1 MSVNNVRLQR
11 SRLTRALLAA
21 LIVPVAGVAFAQDS
35 NQDAEDAPQSAQ
47 SGQSQ
52 EELDRVTVVGS
63 RISRTEIEGPA
74 PVTVI
79 TRDDIEREGFQ
90 TVGDM
95 LQTLTQNT
103 TASFTGDLAVTG
115 FTPNAQVVNLR
126 NLGPGY
132 TLTLINGRRPAQYP
146 QPYNRDNNVVNI
158 RAIPSSIIERVEVLT
173 GGASAI
179 YGSDAIAGVV
189 NIVTRKNFDG
199 NFIRGTVG
207 TTTDGGGDSVNVE
220 YTGGRTGDRW
230 SAVYALQY
238 GTNEPVFA
246 SQRDFLADTRN
257 GPLGPQ
263 FTNPALSLIAI
274 RQSGTGIGQNAFYP
288 GQEVCDRFGYTTRT
302 TAARGTYCGSFTQ
315 AGSRSILN
323 KNEFWSTYGYGTFDL
338 TDTIQLFGSA
348 TYYSS
353 DAASTGGTEFW
364 GTSGDQ
370 FMRTSTGGATSVY
383 FDPQFG
389 SLIQLQR
396 VFNPFELG
404 GLEASTTT
412 FDEDTW
418 DVMVGATGTFGE
430 RFDWEASLA
439 TSRYNYESS
448 QPRLLAQAVHDYFLG
463 PQLTTS
469 TGAPRFVNSTGTAAG
484 IYPVYTLNQ
493 ARWTTPL
500 TPEQYRA
507 LSTRVIN
514 TGETGSSTFNF
525 NVGGDLFDLP
535 AGAVGF
541 AGVLEAARQEFD
553 LVSDPR
559 TDQLRPRDSQTI
571 YNLTSSGETH
581 GKRDRYAAGVEF
593 RVPILGSLTAQLAA
607 RYDKYD
613 DITAVDDAIT
623 YNLGLEFRPL
633 DSLLLRGSYATS
645 FRAPDMQLV
654 YAAGAAS
661 FSTILDEYSCRS
673 GTGLGAPTPAV
684 PRTRA
689 QCNVSGD
696 RTIYQAQTRI
706 AGNPLLKEEEGT
718 SYTGGFVWDIAEGM
732 DVSVDYW
739 RIKLEDAA
747 TQLSSTYILQNEANC
762 RLGVNPDGS
771 PFANAIGSSFCQN
784 ILSLVTR
791 LPSNP
796 GTALDNRIEG
806 LNSAY
811 INAALQDS
819 SGIDATYRYRFDTDR
834 WGKFGIELGYSLSL
848 TNKYKQFEGDELIDY
863 RDNPLISD
871 QRSRVRGT
879 VTWQKGDWTTTVFGT
894 RFGSNGNF
902 AGADFTNTA
911 GGFSPR
917 RLEPWMLYN
926 LQVAKKFGPN
936 LTASITV
943 NNVLNEQYREDA
955 SYTGYPYYDY
965 TIGADPVGRRVY
977 FSLGYKF

>member
-1 MSVNNVRLQR
+1 MPVNNQGLRR
-11 SRLTRALLAA
+11 SRITAAVVAA
-21 LIVPVAGVAFAQDS
+21 LALPVATAAFAQQADTDATDTETTTTATSS
-35 NQDAEDAPQSAQ
+35 NDKAA
-47 SGQSQ
+47 
-52 EELDRVTVVGS
+52 LDRVTVVGS
-63 RISRTEIEGPA
+63 RIARNQIEGPA

-79 TRDDIEREGFQ
+79 SREDIDREGFQ

-179 YGSDAIAGVV
+179 YGSDAVAGVV

-199 NFIRGTVG
+199 NFLRGTVG
-207 TTTDGGGDSVNVE
+207 TTSDGGGDSVNLE

-238 GTNEPVFA
+238 GENEPVFA
-246 SQRDFLADTRN
+246 SQRDFLKDSRN
-257 GPLGPQ
+257 GPKGAE

-274 RQSGTGIGQNAFYP
+274 RQSGTGVGQNAYYP
-288 GQEVCDRFGYTTRT
+288 GQEACDRFGYTTRT
-302 TAARGTYCGSFTQ
+302 TAARGQYCGSFDQ
-315 AGSRSILN
+315 SASRSIVN
-323 KNEFWSTYGYGTFDL
+323 KGEFWSTYGYGTFDL
-338 TDTIQLFGSA
+338 TDNVQLFGSA

-353 DAASTGGTEFW
+353 KASATGGTEFW

-370 FMRTSTGGATSVY
+370 FLRTSSGGASSVY
-383 FDPQFG
+383 YDPQFG
-389 SLIQLQR
+389 ALIQLQR
-396 VFNPFELG
+396 VINPFEIG
-404 GLEASTTT
+404 GLEASTTN
-412 FDEDTW
+412 FDESTW

-430 RFDWEASLA
+430 AFDWEASLA
-439 TSRYNYESS
+439 TSRYDYTANR
-448 QPRLLAQAVHDYFLG
+448 PRLLSKAVHDYFLG
-463 PQLTTS
+463 PQLTTA
-469 TGAPRFVNSTGTAAG
+469 TGAPQFISGYP
-484 IYPVYTLNQ
+484 IYNLNL
-493 ARWTTPL
+493 ARWATPL
-500 TPEQYRA
+500 TPEQYA
-507 LSTRVIN
+507 GLSTRVIN
-514 TGETGSSTFNF
+514 KGQTGSSTFNF
-525 NVGGDLFDLP
+525 NVAGDLFDLP
-535 AGAVGF
+535 AGSVGF
-541 AGVLEAARQEFD
+541 AAVVEAARQEFD
-553 LVSDPR
+553 LISDPR

-581 GKRDRYAAGVEF
+581 GKRDRYAAGVEL
-593 RVPILGSLTAQLAA
+593 RVPILSNLTAQLAG

-623 YNLGLEFRPL
+623 YNIGLEFRPF
-633 DSLLLRGSYATS
+633 DKLLLRSSYATS

-654 YAAGAAS
+654 FAEGAAS
-661 FSTILDEYSCRS
+661 YSTILDEYSCRS
-673 GTGLGAPTPAV
+673 GTGLGAPTPAT

-696 RTIYQAQTRI
+696 RTLYQAQTRV
-706 AGNPLLKEEEGT
+706 AGNPLLKEEEGE
-718 SYTGGFVWDIAEGM
+718 SFTGGFVWDIMERM

-739 RIKLEDAA
+739 RIKLKDAA

-762 RLGVNPDGS
+762 RLGTNPDGT
-771 PFANAIGSSFCQN
+771 PFGNSIDSAFCQN

-796 GTALDNRIEG
+796 GTALDNRVDG

-819 SGIDATYRYRFDTDR
+819 SGIDATYRYRFDTEN
-834 WGKFGIELGYSLSL
+834 WGRFSLELGYSLSL
-848 TNKYKQFEGDELIDY
+848 TNKYKQFEGDELIEY
-863 RDNPLISD
+863 RDSVLISD

-879 VTWQKGDWTTTVFGT
+879 VSWSKGDWTTTVFGT
-894 RFGSNGNF
+894 RFGSNGNW
-902 AGADFTNTA
+902 AGADYVDTQTGA
-911 GGFSPR
+911 FSPR

-936 LTASITV
+936 LTASLTI

-955 SYTGYPYYDY
+955 SYTGYPFFDY
-965 TIGADPVGRRVY
+965 TIGADPQGRRMY
-977 FSLGYKF
+977 FSVGYKF